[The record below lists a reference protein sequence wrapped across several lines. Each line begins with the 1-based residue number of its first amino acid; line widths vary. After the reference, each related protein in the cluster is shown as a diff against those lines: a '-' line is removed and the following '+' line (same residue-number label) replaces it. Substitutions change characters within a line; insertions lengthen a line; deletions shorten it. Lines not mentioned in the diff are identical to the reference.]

1 MNKPNPQ
8 DRREHPRLLK
18 NIPLKISGTDFDIVS
33 ETKNLSRSGAY
44 CRVSKYLE
52 PMTKLKIHLLLPFK
66 QNNKIITKKV
76 SCDGIVVRTESIVGE
91 EAYNVA
97 IYFSDIQ
104 KRGSDTIAEFVN
116 TLLSDGGH
124 AAAG

>member
-1 MNKPNPQ
+1 MNQPNPQ
-8 DRREHPRLLK
+8 DRRQHPRLFK

-44 CRVSKYLE
+44 CRVSQYIE
-52 PMTKLKIHLLLPFK
+52 PMTKLKINLLLPFK
-66 QNNKIITKKV
+66 QNNKIVTKKV
-76 SCDGIVVRTESIVGE
+76 TCDGIVVRTESISGE
-91 EAYNVA
+91 GAYNVA

-104 KRGSDTIAEFVN
+104 KRGADTIAEFVS

>member
-52 PMTKLKIHLLLPFK
+52 PMTKLKIHLLHRLPTK
-66 QNNKIITKKV
+66 NKNATNSPKGSPDRVKNKLADQIEAEKNP
-76 SCDGIVVRTESIVGE
+76 SPAAQQSI
-91 EAYNVA
+91 ADP
-97 IYFSDIQ
+97 SQ
-104 KRGSDTIAEFVN
+104 LQS
-116 TLLSDGGH
+116 LP
-124 AAAG
+124 